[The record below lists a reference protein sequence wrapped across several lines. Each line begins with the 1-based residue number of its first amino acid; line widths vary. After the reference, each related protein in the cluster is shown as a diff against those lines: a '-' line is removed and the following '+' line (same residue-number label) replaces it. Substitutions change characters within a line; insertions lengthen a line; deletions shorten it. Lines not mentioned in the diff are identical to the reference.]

1 MCNWSGLVMFD
12 GSLWTKDPLAQMR
25 FSLCFNLLQSILSM
39 QKHFIAQAPSCTSTL
54 LQRHVPAQAP
64 CCTKEYVPKKGP
76 QYIKEYVPEEGAQYI
91 KEYVPEKGAQYIST
105 STWGGFF
112 PGVVKFESSKLQ
124 CFQAASTRAP
134 SLGLE
139 LLCAGLFLL
148 CKAGACIKCARLPSG
163 SVASSW
169 STKVT

>member
-1 MCNWSGLVMFD
+1 MCNWSGLAMLD

-25 FSLCFNLLQSILSM
+25 FFLCFNLLQSILSM
-39 QKHFIAQAPSCTSTL
+39 QKHFVAQAPSCTSTL

-64 CCTKEYVPKKGP
+64 CCTKEYVPKK
-76 QYIKEYVPEEGAQYI
+76 GAQYI

-124 CFQAASTRAP
+124 CFQAASARAP
-134 SLGLE
+134 SLGLQ

>member
-1 MCNWSGLVMFD
+1 
-12 GSLWTKDPLAQMR
+12 
-25 FSLCFNLLQSILSM
+25 M
-39 QKHFIAQAPSCTSTL
+39 QKHFVAQAPSCTSTL

-64 CCTKEYVPKKGP
+64 CCTKEYVPKKGA
-76 QYIKEYVPEEGAQYI
+76 QYIKEYVPEKGAQYIKEYVPKKGAQYIKEYVPEKGAQYI

-124 CFQAASTRAP
+124 CFQAASARAP
-134 SLGLE
+134 SLGLQ

-148 CKAGACIKCARLPSG
+148 CKAGACIKFARLPSG